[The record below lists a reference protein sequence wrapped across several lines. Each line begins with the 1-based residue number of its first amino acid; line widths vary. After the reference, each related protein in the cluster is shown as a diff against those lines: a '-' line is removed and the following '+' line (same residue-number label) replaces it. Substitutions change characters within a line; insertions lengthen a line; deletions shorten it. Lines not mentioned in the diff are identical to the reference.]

1 MKRSAIW
8 FLAILALVAATL
20 SGLFVFSPT
29 ARLVMGILI
38 AGLLNDSR
46 PPPIA
51 QGAITKEDWPHFE
64 AASRK
69 LTEILQSKFPVGSRE
84 DILKSILLDQGFR
97 PIEPPPSNCIP
108 PGQQVPV
115 GVVFYQCLNPEQ
127 EEKRKRTLAY
137 KWGGGV
143 CIESISVVWS
153 SDELGALTH
162 VEGGYYGACL

>member
-1 MKRSAIW
+1 VKRSAIW
-8 FLAILALVAATL
+8 FLAILALLAV
-20 SGLFVFSPT
+20 VFSPT

-38 AGLLNDSR
+38 AGLLNSG

-51 QGAITKEDWPHFE
+51 QGVITKEDWPHFE

-69 LTEILQSKFPVGSRE
+69 LTEVLQSKFPVGSRE

-97 PIEPPPSNCIP
+97 PIVPPPSNCIP

-115 GVVFYQCLNPEQ
+115 GVVFHQCLTPDQ
-127 EEKRKRTLAY
+127 EEKRKRTLVY

-143 CIESISVVWS
+143 CIDSISVIWS
-153 SDELGALTH
+153 SDELGALTY

>member
-20 SGLFVFSPT
+20 SSLFVFSPT

-38 AGLLNDSR
+38 AGLFNPG
-46 PPPIA
+46 PPPIV
-51 QGAITKEDWPHFE
+51 QGVITKEDWPHFE

-69 LTEILQSKFPVGSRE
+69 LTEVLQSKFPVGSRE
-84 DILKSILLDQGFR
+84 DILKSILLGQGFR
-97 PIEPPPSNCIP
+97 PMRPPPSNCIP

-115 GVVFYQCLNPEQ
+115 GVAFYQCLTPEQ
-127 EEKRKRTLAY
+127 EEKRRRMLVY
-137 KWGGGV
+137 EWGGGV
-143 CIESISVVWS
+143 CIESITVVWS